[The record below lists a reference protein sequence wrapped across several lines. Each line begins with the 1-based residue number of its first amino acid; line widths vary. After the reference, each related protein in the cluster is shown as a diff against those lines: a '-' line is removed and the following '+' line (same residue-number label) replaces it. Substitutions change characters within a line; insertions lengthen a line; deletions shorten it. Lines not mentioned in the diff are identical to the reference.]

1 MKKIFTKRI
10 LLIVLTAGVIIALI
24 WQLSI
29 SMVSAQ
35 PLSEA
40 DASKLVRD
48 LYGGEIAAIKKTN
61 DHFYIRLQSE
71 IGLYD
76 ITIDQKSGEILGIEK
91 KESDKSEQ
99 QLTVPEVKQLIKKD
113 YPGKIEQLEKRSE
126 NGQFFY
132 FAIVRNGA
140 VETTIKL
147 NPVSGEIVESSKKTD
162 TKEETVH
169 GITEKEAIKIALNQ
183 VKGVVEDV
191 DLEESDGLYYY
202 LVEVEQDKEREA
214 TIQINSITGEILSIT
229 WDD

>member
-1 MKKIFTKRI
+1 MKKIFQKRI
-10 LLIVLTAGVIIALI
+10 LLIVLTSGMIIALI

-29 SMVSAQ
+29 SMVSAR

-61 DHFYIRLQSE
+61 DHFYISLQSE
-71 IGLYD
+71 IGLYE

-126 NGQFFY
+126 NGQLFY
-132 FAIVRNGA
+132 FVIVRNGT

-147 NPVSGEIVESSKKTD
+147 NPVSGKIVESSKKTD

-169 GITEKEAIKIALNQ
+169 GITKKEAVKIALNQ

-191 DLEESDGLYYY
+191 DIEESDGLYYY